1 MRGSPEHQATR
12 ERPRRGGPGMTTL
25 AQVPVLFPR
34 ARVKRVMRSDR
45 DVKHIRPDAI
55 TVTSKATVRTR
66 PCAACL

>member
-1 MRGSPEHQATR
+1 MRGLPEHQGHAGETAG
-12 ERPRRGGPGMTTL
+12 GGPGMTTL

>member
-1 MRGSPEHQATR
+1 
-12 ERPRRGGPGMTTL
+12 MTTL